1 MSSEGAAARFNYSGF
16 SRWINRPAGRV
27 FRLVAGVGFA
37 TAGFLLRDT
46 LTGIAFLAWAL
57 APLTAGAF
65 DLCYISGVLGG
76 PVKGRRI
83 REFQEQSQQLQDARA

>member
-1 MSSEGAAARFNYSGF
+1 MSAEGVAARFNDSGS

-27 FRLVAGVGFA
+27 FRLAAGVGFA

-46 LTGIAFLAWAL
+46 LTGTALMAWAL

-76 PVKGRRI
+76 PFKGSRI
-83 REFQEQSQQLQDARA
+83 RELQGRSQQLQGARA